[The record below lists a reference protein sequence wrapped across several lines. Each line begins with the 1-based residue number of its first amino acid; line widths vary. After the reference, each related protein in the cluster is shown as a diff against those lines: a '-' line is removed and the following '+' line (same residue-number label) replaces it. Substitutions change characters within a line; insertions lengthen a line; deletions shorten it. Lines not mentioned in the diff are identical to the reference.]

1 MKSARRVFACL
12 CLLVLLPAQANTL
25 RPEVEIS
32 LPSAQLSGQGSYHW
46 FGLKLY
52 DAYLW
57 RETKKNNN
65 GPWWQVPFALELV
78 YARNLSGERIAQA
91 SIDEIRK
98 LELGTPAQQS
108 EWLRWMIE
116 AFPDVNE
123 GTRLSGIYIPEQG
136 VRFYRDG
143 RLLKHISDVEFAK
156 AFFAIWLDERSS
168 AGSLRRA
175 LLGPKI

>member
-1 MKSARRVFACL
+1 MQSARSIFACL
-12 CLLVLLPAQANTL
+12 CLFLALSAQANSL
-25 RPEVEIS
+25 PPEVEIT
-32 LPSAQLSGQGSYHW
+32 LPGAQLSGQGSYRW
-46 FGLKLY
+46 FGFKLY

-57 RETKKNNN
+57 RDTQQNKN
-65 GPWWQVPFALELV
+65 GQWWQVPFALELV

-116 AFPDVNE
+116 VFPDVNE

-136 VRFYRDG
+136 VRFYSEG

-175 LLGPKI
+175 LLGPTK